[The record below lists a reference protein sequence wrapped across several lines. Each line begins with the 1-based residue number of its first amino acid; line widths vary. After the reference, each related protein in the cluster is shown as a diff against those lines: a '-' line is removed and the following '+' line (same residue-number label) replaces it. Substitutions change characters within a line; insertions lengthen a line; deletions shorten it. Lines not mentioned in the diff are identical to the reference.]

1 MSRAA
6 AEIDDDG
13 LAHPR
18 QTTELF
24 GHAVAERTLLEAYRS
39 GRIPH
44 AWLIGGSPGIGK
56 ATLAFRMAR
65 FVLAHPDPL
74 SAAVQAATTLAVPA
88 DHAAAGLIAAQSH
101 PDLLVLERTLSDT
114 GKLRTVIRV
123 DDARKVASFLGA
135 TAGLGGWRVVIV
147 DAVDDLNAESANAL
161 LKGLEEPPA
170 RTLFLLVSHA
180 PGSVLPT
187 IRSRCHRLLL
197 RALAADDVARAL
209 EAATGE
215 EPDPAIVAASE
226 GSVSRALSLS
236 AGPAFKL
243 RKQAE
248 TLLARLPA
256 LDMRELHNFADS
268 LVMADSRVF
277 EIVMDAVNDWLSGL
291 LSQSLSDKARAA
303 RVADIWSEL
312 NEAARATDIY
322 NLDRKPLIF
331 RTFGRLADAAR
342 G

>member
-6 AEIDDDG
+6 AEADDDG
-13 LAHPR
+13 IAHPR
-18 QTTELF
+18 QTAVLF
-24 GHAVAERTLLEAYRS
+24 GHEAAERTLLDAYRS

-65 FVLAHPDPL
+65 FVLAHPDPT
-74 SAAVQAATTLAVPA
+74 APAVQKATTLAVSSG
-88 DHAAAGLIAAQSH
+88 HLVSGLIGAQSH

-123 DDARKVASFLGA
+123 DDARKVASFLAA

-197 RALAADDVARAL
+197 RSLAPDELAQALA
-209 EAATGE
+209 AATGE
-215 EPDPAIVAASE
+215 EADPAVVAASE

-236 AGPAFKL
+236 DGPAFKL
-243 RKQAE
+243 RKQTMA
-248 TLLARLPA
+248 LLARLPA
-256 LDMRELHNFADS
+256 IDMRELHTLADS

-277 EIVMDAVNDWLSGL
+277 EIVMDAVNDWLSAR
-291 LSQSLSDKARAA
+291 LSDSLSDKARAA
-303 RVADIWSEL
+303 QVADIWGEL
-312 NEAARATDIY
+312 NAAARDTDIY